1 MLSVCGDF
9 HFIEFMT
16 NSKSGEWFYYS
27 GDAKY
32 LIKTMSK
39 EESKFMRK
47 LLPHYFNFLRENPHT
62 FINPFFG
69 MHRVQMSSFGQQVC
83 SSVEHVSRSDAPYA
97 YGHGHDR
104 NHDHACLYTLPCPTL
119 P

>member
-83 SSVEHVSRSDAPYA
+83 
-97 YGHGHDR
+97 
-104 NHDHACLYTLPCPTL
+104 
-119 P
+119 